1 MNTCPSSAAGDFDPP
16 QIPLSCSACP
26 ACARNLCQAVARAI
40 GSLPDDP
47 SIEVPQSVHLI
58 NARRVIH
65 WGQDFHDVV
74 PLICEG
80 WAASVYI
87 LSDGSRQILS
97 ILLPGDLASTAL
109 LFGAQAGCSVEAIT
123 DVRYRTFAQA
133 DLKARLL
140 NDADCFARFLR
151 ACINETARADQLI
164 TDLGRRTAA
173 ERIARLILNLQS
185 RLMQRGMAQPET
197 MEMEFPLRH
206 HHIADATGLSL
217 VHVSKV
223 LSEFRRSGIVKIG
236 DRSLTILEPE
246 ALQRIAL
253 M

>member
-87 LSDGSRQILS
+87 LSDGSWQILS
-97 ILLPGDLASTAL
+97 ILLPGDLHHRS
-109 LFGAQAGCSVEAIT
+109 
-123 DVRYRTFAQA
+123 
-133 DLKARLL
+133 
-140 NDADCFARFLR
+140 R
-151 ACINETARADQLI
+151 A
-164 TDLGRRTAA
+164 RRTAA

>member
-40 GSLPDDP
+40 GSLPEDP
-47 SIEVPQSVHLI
+47 STKIPQSVHLI

-140 NDADCFARFLR
+140 NDAD
-151 ACINETARADQLI
+151 
-164 TDLGRRTAA
+164 LGRRTAA

-206 HHIADATGLSL
+206 HHIAYATGLSL

>member
-1 MNTCPSSAAGDFDPP
+1 MNTCPSSAAGDFDLP

-40 GSLPDDP
+40 GSFPDDP
-47 SIEVPQSVHLI
+47 STEIPQSVHLI

-109 LFGAQAGCSVEAIT
+109 LFGAQAGCSVEA
-123 DVRYRTFAQA
+123 
-133 DLKARLL
+133 
-140 NDADCFARFLR
+140 
-151 ACINETARADQLI
+151 
-164 TDLGRRTAA
+164 
-173 ERIARLILNLQS
+173 
-185 RLMQRGMAQPET
+185 
-197 MEMEFPLRH
+197 
-206 HHIADATGLSL
+206 HIADATGLSL